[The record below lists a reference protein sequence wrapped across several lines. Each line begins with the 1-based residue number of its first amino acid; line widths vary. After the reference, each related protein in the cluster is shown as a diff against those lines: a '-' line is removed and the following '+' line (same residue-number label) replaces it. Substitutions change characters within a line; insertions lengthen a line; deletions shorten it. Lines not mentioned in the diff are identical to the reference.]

1 VNLRLIQAHDTV
13 RPFAER
19 YRQALADARLP
30 KNLLAF
36 QRAWRLTRDAA
47 FDRLSRE
54 TPSLGASTPGF
65 DSARERLV
73 EAKNQVLRDPPA
85 ARRAFIDAT
94 RAAGSVVHEVDTA
107 DQARETIL
115 SILREHD
122 VKLLAKGK
130 SMVAEEIFLNH
141 HLEAAGLQVVETD
154 LGEWIIQL
162 AHETP
167 SHMVMPAI
175 HKSRQQIAALF
186 ETETHRAV
194 PPDDVKA
201 QVSLARDEL
210 RRIFL
215 RADAGMIGANAL
227 IAETGSVMLV
237 TNEGNGDLVSTLPK
251 LLIVIAG
258 WEKIVPTFE
267 DATAQVRLLARS
279 GTGQE
284 ITTYTSFITGPE
296 NGCELHVVLIDNGRS
311 AMWSDPDA
319 REALR
324 CIRCAACADVC
335 PPYQVVGG
343 HVFGYVYSGAIG
355 LVNTPFHHGL
365 EANAGPQSLCVSCNA
380 CAAVC
385 PVGIPLPQLILDA
398 RARTAEAHGLPWYKR
413 AVFGI
418 WGQPRLF
425 DVGARVASLLQA
437 PLVGPGRLL
446 KLPLPDALAWRTTP
460 ALARRPARD
469 ACLGRT
475 FAGDTTGPWAQS
487 KARGLTVAYFLQC
500 VADRLAPEQVDA
512 AVRVLR
518 ACGARVVVPS
528 GQHCCGLAALDS
540 GDLGT
545 ARRLAKQTIETLEA
559 TAADYVVTGAASCA
573 IAIEHDF
580 VRLLRDEPQW
590 RERAERLAAR
600 TSDLLTF
607 IDRLADPPQLA
618 TQAEPEVTY
627 HGFCQSTNVLGIGA
641 LGPRLLQRAGVQLV
655 DLPEMEVCCG
665 FGGGASIDHPE
676 VSRGIV
682 SRKLDNVRSTGASIL
697 CTDNPGCVLHLRGA
711 AHAAALPIEV
721 KHVAEVLAQALNRQV
736 ETAAPRS

>member
-1 VNLRLIQAHDTV
+1 MTP

-19 YRQALADARLP
+19 YRQALADVRLP
-30 KNLLAF
+30 TNLLAF

-47 FDRLSRE
+47 FDRLGRE
-54 TPSLGASTPGF
+54 TPALGASTPGF
-65 DSARERLV
+65 ALARERLV
-73 EAKNQVLRDPPA
+73 AAKNHVLRDPRA
-85 ARRAFIDAT
+85 ARQSFVETARST
-94 RAAGSVVHEVDTA
+94 GSIVHEVETA
-107 DQARETIL
+107 EEAQATIL
-115 SILREHD
+115 KILRDHD

-141 HLEAAGLQVVETD
+141 HLEAAGLEVVETD

-186 ETETHRAV
+186 ETQTRHSV
-194 PPDDVKA
+194 PPDDVNA
-201 QVSLARDEL
+201 QVALAREEL
-210 RRIFL
+210 RRVFL

-227 IAETGSVMLV
+227 IAETGSVMLI

-251 LLIVIAG
+251 LLVVIAG
-258 WEKIVPTFE
+258 WEKIVPTFT

-296 NGCELHVVLIDNGRS
+296 DSCELHIVLVDNGRS

-380 CAAVC
+380 CAPVC
-385 PVGIPLPQLILDA
+385 PVGIPLPRLILLA
-398 RARTAEAHGLPWYKR
+398 RARQAEAHGLPWYKR
-413 AVFGI
+413 AAFGV
-418 WGQPRLF
+418 WANPGLF
-425 DVGARVASLLQA
+425 NAGARVASLVLG
-437 PLVGPGRLL
+437 PLAGPGGLL
-446 KLPLPDALAWRTTP
+446 KVPLPATLAWRTPP

-469 ACLGRT
+469 ACLGRR
-475 FAGDTTGPWAQS
+475 FPGDTSGPWAAS
-487 KARGLTVAYFLQC
+487 AARGLTVAYFLQC
-500 VADRLAPEQVDA
+500 LADRLAPEQVDA
-512 AVRVLR
+512 AMRVLR
-518 ACGARVVVPS
+518 ACGVQVVVPS
-528 GQHCCGLAALDS
+528 DQHCCGLAALDS
-540 GDLGT
+540 GDRDT
-545 ARRLAKQTIETLEA
+545 ARQLAKQTIETLEA
-559 TAADYVVTGAASCA
+559 TAADYVVTGAASCGIA
-573 IAIEHDF
+573 IAHDF
-580 VRLLRDEPQW
+580 VWLLRDEPQW
-590 RERAERLAAR
+590 RARAERLARR
-600 TSDLLTF
+600 TLDLLTF
-607 IDRLADPPQLA
+607 VDRVADPPQLA
-618 TQAEPEVTY
+618 AQAGPEVTY
-627 HGFCQSTNVLGIGA
+627 HGFCQSTHALGIGA
-641 LGPRLLQRAGVQLV
+641 LGPRLLRRAGVQLV

-682 SRKLDNVRSTGASIL
+682 SRKLDNVTSTGVAFL

-711 AHAAALPIEV
+711 AHAAGLNIEV
-721 KHVAEVLAQALNRQV
+721 KHVAEVLAQALNR
-736 ETAAPRS
+736 

>member
-1 VNLRLIQAHDTV
+1 MITPLADEI

-19 YRQALADARLP
+19 YRRALADARLP
-30 KNLLAF
+30 RNLLAF

-47 FDRLSRE
+47 FDRLARE
-54 TPSLGASTPGF
+54 SPSLGVGSTF
-65 DSARERLV
+65 AAAREKLV

-85 ARRAFIDAT
+85 ARQRFIEAT
-94 RAAGSVVHEVDTA
+94 RAVGSRVHEVTTA
-107 DQARETIL
+107 DEARETIL
-115 SILREHD
+115 GILRERG

-141 HLEAAGLQVVETD
+141 HLEGAGLNVVETD

-186 ETETHRAV
+186 ESETHQPV
-194 PPDDVKA
+194 PPDDVQA
-201 QVSLARDEL
+201 QVNLARDEL
-210 RRIFL
+210 RRVFL
-215 RADAGMIGANAL
+215 QADAGMIGANAL
-227 IAETGSVMLV
+227 IAETGSVMLI

-296 NGCELHVVLIDNGRS
+296 EGCELYIVLVDNGRS
-311 AMWSDPDA
+311 AMWTDPDA

-365 EANAGPQSLCVSCNA
+365 AANAGPQSLCVSCNA
-380 CAAVC
+380 CAPVC
-385 PVGIPLPQLILDA
+385 TVGIPLPRLILDA
-398 RARTAEAHGLPWYKR
+398 RARQAEAHGLPWYKR
-413 AVFGI
+413 AVFGV
-418 WGQPRLF
+418 WAHPRLF
-425 DVGARVASLLQA
+425 DAASRVTSLVQG
-437 PLVGPGRLL
+437 PLLG
-446 KLPLPDALAWRTTP
+446 KLPLPEALAWRTPP
-460 ALARRPARD
+460 AVARRPARD

-475 FAGDTTGPWAQS
+475 FAPDLSGPWAHS
-487 KARGLTVAYFLQC
+487 GARGLSTAYFLQC

-512 AVRVLR
+512 ALRVLR
-518 ACGARVVVPS
+518 ACGVRVVVPT

-540 GDLGT
+540 GDRAT
-545 ARRLAKQTIETLEA
+545 ARGLAKQTIETLEA
-559 TAADYVVTGAASCA
+559 TSADYVVTGAASCA
-573 IAIEHDF
+573 IAIEHDLSE
-580 VRLLRDEPQW
+580 LLRDEPGW
-590 RERAERLAAR
+590 RMRAERLAAR
-600 TSDLLTF
+600 TLDLLTF
-607 IDRLADPPQLA
+607 VDRVADPPQLSGSSG
-618 TQAEPEVTY
+618 PSVTY

-682 SRKLDNVRSTGASIL
+682 ARKLDNVTSTGATVV

-711 AHAAALPIEV
+711 AHAAGLPVDV
-721 KHVAEVLAQALNRQV
+721 KHIAEVLAQTLNQQR
-736 ETAAPRS
+736 